1 MIKKIISITLCALL
15 LAAFT
20 VPATAAGGSP
30 KIVDQADVLTADEE
44 LILEIKAQALVE
56 EYDIDVVILTVED
69 TYGENIT
76 NFSDD
81 FYDNNGYGVGID
93 ASGVL
98 MVLAMEDRDQA
109 FSTCGKAIDALTD
122 YGQDRLFDA
131 ISDDLA
137 DDRYYDAFDLYLD
150 QLDHYFQCYEAGDPV
165 DRSVS
170 VTDILFKV
178 LFALAIGLI
187 VAFLIVTVMS
197 RGMDTV
203 RRQKGAQSYV
213 SPGSYDLYIMNDRF
227 LYSNVSKVRK
237 ESSSSSGGGSSTHR
251 SSSGRRHGGSS
262 RKF

>member
-1 MIKKIISITLCALL
+1 MMKKIVSIILCVLL
-15 LAAFT
+15 LTALTVSAA
-20 VPATAAGGSP
+20 AAGGYP
-30 KIVDQADVLTADEE
+30 KIVDKADVLTTDEE
-44 LILEIKAQALVE
+44 ILLEAKAQALVDK
-56 EYDIDVVILTVED
+56 YDIDVVILTVED

-76 NFSDD
+76 DFSDD
-81 FYDNNGYGVGID
+81 YFDNNGYGVGID
-93 ASGVL
+93 ASGVI

-109 FSTCGKAIDALTD
+109 FSTCGKAIGALTD
-122 YGQDRLFDA
+122 YGQDRLFDT

-150 QLDHYFQCYEAGDPV
+150 ELDHYFQCYQDGDPV
-165 DRSVS
+165 DRPVS

-178 LFALAIGLI
+178 LFSLAIGLI

-213 SPGSYDLYIMNDRF
+213 SPGSYDLYVMNDRF

-237 ESSSSSGGGSSTHR
+237 QSSSSSGGGSSTHR
-251 SSSGRRHGGSS
+251 SSSGRTHGGSS